1 MTKNIMMSGTRLR
14 FTMMMTMVMMVTRI
28 DLTNMKMTI
37 TTTIMMFA
45 DQARWRVKPRLKRT
59 APGGHH
65 CRPAP
70 QSFIFYIAGI
80 IIIVIVI

>member
-1 MTKNIMMSGTRLR
+1 MQTRP
-14 FTMMMTMVMMVTRI
+14 VGVSRI
-28 DLTNMKMTI
+28 YDDDYDVNNHEDDKYKMTTI
-37 TTTIMMFA
+37 MTTLIMMFA

-70 QSFIFYIAGI
+70 QSFIFFKSSL
-80 IIIVIVI
+80 VS